1 MATTTFPTRDD
12 FETMLNESLGGENET
27 FEGKVVKG
35 IVTAIEND
43 LAVIDVGLKS
53 EGRVALREFAAPG
66 QRAEL
71 KVGDEVEVYVDRV
84 ENSAGEAMLS
94 RDRARREAAWDKLEK
109 EFEAGN
115 RVEGV
120 IFGRV
125 KGGFTVDLG
134 GAVAFLPGSQVDIR
148 PVRDVGPLMDIP
160 QPFQI
165 LKMDRRRGNIV
176 VSRRAILEETR
187 AEQRSG
193 LIQSLA
199 EGQVIEGVVKNITD
213 YGAFVDLGGI
223 DGLLHVT
230 DISYKRVNHPSEVLG
245 IGDTVKVQI
254 IRINKE
260 TQRISLGMKQLES
273 DPWEGAA
280 AKYPVG
286 GAFRGR
292 VTNIT
297 EYGAFVE
304 LEPGIEGLVHVS
316 EMSWTKKNVHP
327 GKIVSTSQEVDV
339 KVLEVD
345 EEKRR
350 ISLGLKQAQANP
362 WEAFA
367 QAHPVGSTV
376 EGEVKNATE
385 FGLFVGLEGDVD
397 GMVHMSDIAWGVS
410 GEEALALHR
419 KGEMVTAQVL
429 DVDVEKERISLGM
442 KQLQAGGAGAAGSA
456 SAGPRARGG
465 AGAGGVNKGDT
476 LTVTVRDV
484 RDGGLDVQVGDDG
497 ATGFVK
503 RTDLGRDRDEQRPE
517 RFQVGQKFDAQVI
530 GFDRSKKPNFSI
542 KALQISEEKQAVA
555 QYGSSD
561 SGASL
566 GDILGAALKE
576 KAEASAK
583 DAEPAEKADK
593 ADKAADKAEKAEKA
607 AKPAKAAKKPAKAK

>member
-1 MATTTFPTRDD
+1 MWKARHGGALAAGPIERPGYDNFMATTAFPTRDD
-12 FETMLNESLGGENET
+12 FAELLNKSLGGENEA

-35 IVTAIEND
+35 TVTGIEND
-43 LAVIDVGLKS
+43 MALIDVGLKS
-53 EGRVALREFAAPG
+53 EGRVSLREFAAPG
-66 QRAEL
+66 QKADL

-84 ENSAGEAMLS
+84 ENSQGEAMLS

-148 PVRDVGPLMDIP
+148 PVRDVQPLMDLP

-193 LIQSLA
+193 LIQSLT
-199 EGQVIEGVVKNITD
+199 EGQVIDGVVKNITD

-230 DISYKRVNHPSEVLG
+230 DISYKRVNHPSEVLN

-254 IRINKE
+254 IRINRD

-286 GAFRGR
+286 GTFRGR

-350 ISLGLKQAQANP
+350 ISLGLKQAQENP
-362 WEAFA
+362 WAAFA
-367 QAHPVGSTV
+367 EKHPVGSVV

-410 GEEALALHR
+410 GEEALQLHR
-419 KGEMVTAQVL
+419 KGETVKAQVL

-442 KQLQAGGAGAAGSA
+442 KQLEGGGAGAGKAGA
-456 SAGPRARGG
+456 G
-465 AGAGGVNKGDT
+465 AGAGGVKKGET
-476 LTVTVRDV
+476 VTVTVRAVQDA
-484 RDGGLDVQVGDDG
+484 GLDVQVGDDG
-497 ATGFVK
+497 ATGFIK
-503 RTDLGRDRDEQRPE
+503 RSDLGRDRDEQRPE
-517 RFQVGQKFDAQVI
+517 RFQIGQKLDAMVS

-542 KALQISEEKQAVA
+542 KALQIAEEKQAVA

-576 KAEASAK
+576 AQSGKST
-583 DAEPAEKADK
+583 
-593 ADKAADKAEKAEKA
+593 
-607 AKPAKAAKKPAKAK
+607 KKK

>member
-1 MATTTFPTRDD
+1 MATTAFPSRDD
-12 FETMLNESLGGENET
+12 FAAMLNESLGGENEA
-27 FEGKVVKG
+27 FEGRVVKG
-35 IVTAIEND
+35 IVTGIEND

-53 EGRVALREFAAPG
+53 EGRVPLREFTMPG
-66 QRAEL
+66 QKSEL

-84 ENSAGEAMLS
+84 ENAQGEAMLS

-109 EFEAGN
+109 EFEKGE
-115 RVEGV
+115 RVDGT

-148 PVRDVGPLMDIP
+148 PVRDVGPLMDLL

-193 LIQSLA
+193 LILSL
-199 EGQVIEGVVKNITD
+199 EENQVIEGIVKNITD

-230 DISYKRVNHPSEVLG
+230 DISYKRVSHPSEVIN

-254 IRINKE
+254 VRINRE
-260 TQRISLGMKQLES
+260 TQRISLGMKQLEA
-273 DPWEGAA
+273 DPWEGAS
-280 AKYPVG
+280 AKYAVDG
-286 GAFRGR
+286 VFTGR

-327 GKIVSTSQEVDV
+327 GKIVSTSQEVEV

-350 ISLGLKQAQANP
+350 ISLGLKQAQSNP
-362 WEAFA
+362 WNDFA
-367 QAHPVGSTV
+367 ESHPVGTEV
-376 EGEVKNATE
+376 DGEVKNSTE
-385 FGLFVGLEGDVD
+385 FGLFIGLDGDVD

-410 GEEALALHR
+410 GEEALALHH
-419 KGEMVTAQVL
+419 KGEMVKAVVL

-442 KQLQAGGAGAAGSA
+442 KQLERGGVAKGGSVSGGA
-456 SAGPRARGG
+456 
-465 AGAGGVNKGDT
+465 NKGE
-476 LTVTVRDV
+476 TVTVTV
-484 RDGGLDVQVGDDG
+484 LEARDGGLDVQIGDDG
-497 ATGFVK
+497 ATGFIK

-517 RFQVGQKFDAQVI
+517 RFQVGQKFDAMVT
-530 GFDRSKKPNFSI
+530 GFDRSKKPTFSI

-576 KAEASAK
+576 KQ
-583 DAEPAEKADK
+583 DK
-593 ADKAADKAEKAEKA
+593 TK
-607 AKPAKAAKKPAKAK
+607 